1 MTTIVAVKHNDRTAI
16 AGDGQV
22 TMGEKYIMKGT
33 AHKVRRIYD
42 DKVII
47 GFAGEIGRAHV

>member
-22 TMGEKYIMKGT
+22 TMGEKYIMKGW
-33 AHKVRRIYD
+33 HLRQ
-42 DKVII
+42 
-47 GFAGEIGRAHV
+47 